1 MKNKFPLLI
10 ISILILMGCASNEK
24 EEAEP
29 PEVQLY
35 RMAQDRINAKNFL
48 GAVDSLARIERFYPF
63 GFEDYVVE
71 GDEKLKKDIWQFT
84 TINHLSW
91 ADIFVF
97 LS

>member
-35 RMAQDRINAKNFL
+35 RMAQDRINAQNYL
-48 GAVDSLARIERFYPF
+48 GAVDSLSLIH
-63 GFEDYVVE
+63 
-71 GDEKLKKDIWQFT
+71 I
-84 TINHLSW
+84 
-91 ADIFVF
+91 
-97 LS
+97 